1 MWTHAPRWPGGAN
14 RQKGKTEV
22 NETRNLAARA
32 GRWSA
37 ANRKKAIWGWL
48 AFVLIAVMIGGA
60 VGTKQID
67 DADEF
72 SGESRQA
79 EQIRDQAGLTDRAV
93 ERVLIQSRGKLTV
106 ADDEFLAAIRDVES
120 GVQGTPYAVAL
131 QSPLD
136 KGHGGQISGDN
147 RSALVI
153 FQILGDEDQV
163 EKRVDASLDATAAA
177 QRKYPGLLIEQV
189 GDASAEKAVMEQIE
203 KDFARAETLSLPITL
218 GILLLAFG
226 ALVAAGLPVLLG
238 LSAVAATFGIVGII
252 SHVLPTHQN
261 VAQVILLVGLAVG
274 VDYSLFYI
282 RRERE
287 ERRRGKSKEAAL
299 ATAAAT
305 SGRAVLVS
313 GFTVMIA
320 MAGMYITGDATF
332 ESFGTG
338 TILVVAVAMLG
349 SLTVLPA
356 LLAWLGDRI
365 DKGRVPLVHRLR
377 ERGGGD
383 GGAWVWIVERVLRRP
398 VVSVVLAA
406 GLLVALGIPA
416 LGMKTVS
423 TGLQGL
429 PPDLEMTKSLNRLEK
444 TFPGGPLPATV
455 VLKDDNVTSAETQN
469 AIEQL
474 KFGALSTGY
483 MQEPIDVRVS
493 DDRTVAEISIPL
505 AGTGTDATSGR
516 ALEMLR
522 EDVIPA
528 TLARAGLEAK
538 VTGVTAQSEDF
549 NELQGA
555 RAPWVF
561 AFVLGFAF
569 LLLMVTFRSLVI
581 PIKAIVL
588 NLLSVGAAYG
598 LLVLIFQ
605 DGRFES
611 LLGFE
616 SVGGVTSWL
625 PLFLFVILFGLSM
638 DYHVLILSRVRE
650 AYDRGMSTEEA
661 VKHGISA
668 TAGVVTSAAIV
679 MVGVFAV
686 FATLSGLDFKMMGIG
701 LSAAVLIDA
710 TIVRAVLLPAT
721 MKLLGDAN
729 WYLPKWLEWLPRISH
744 EVSEEPDEPQG
755 SALEVRI
762 ERLDGLA
769 RIELEGELDLSSV
782 HGFAAALAEIEAERP
797 DVLEIDLRELRF
809 MDSTGL
815 AQLFA
820 ANRRAR
826 EQGRRVVILKG
837 PGPIDRVL
845 ALAKIEDAI
854 DVVTEPGN

>member
-1 MWTHAPRWPGGAN
+1 V
-14 RQKGKTEV
+14 Q
-22 NETRNLAARA
+22 ETRNIAARA

-37 ANRKKAIWGWL
+37 QNRKKAIWGWL
-48 AFVLIAVMIGGA
+48 AFVLIVSLIGGA
-60 VGTKQID
+60 VGTKQLE

-79 EQIRDQAGLTDRAV
+79 EQIRAGAGLTDRAV
-93 ERVLIQSRGKLTV
+93 ERVLLQSRGELTV
-106 ADDEFLAAIRDVES
+106 ADPEFVAAIRDIES
-120 GVQGTPYAVAL
+120 GIQGTPYAVSL
-131 QSPLD
+131 QSPLE

-147 RSALVI
+147 RAALVI
-153 FQILGDEDQV
+153 FQLLGDEDQV
-163 EKRVDASLDATAAA
+163 EKRVDASLDATAAV
-177 QRKYPGLLIEQV
+177 QKKYPGLRIEQV

-238 LSAVAATFGIVGII
+238 LSAVAATFGIVGIV

-287 ERRRGKSKEAAL
+287 ERKRGKSKEAAL
-299 ATAAAT
+299 AAAAAT

-313 GFTVMIA
+313 GCTVIIA

-356 LLAWLGDRI
+356 LMAWLGDRI
-365 DKGRVPLVHRLR
+365 DKGRVPLLHRLR
-377 ERGGGD
+377 ERRGGTE
-383 GGAWVWIVERVLRRP
+383 GGAWSWIVDRVLRRP
-398 VVSVVLAA
+398 VVSVVLAG
-406 GLLVALGIPA
+406 GLLVALCIPA
-416 LGMKTVS
+416 LGLKTVA
-423 TGLQGL
+423 TGLDGL
-429 PPDLEMTKSLNRLEK
+429 PPDLEMTKSLDRLEE
-444 TFPGGPLPATV
+444 TFPGGPIPATV
-455 VLKDDNVTSAETQN
+455 VIKADNVAAPEVQR

-474 KFGALSTGY
+474 KFGALATGY
-483 MQEPIDVRVS
+483 MQEPIDVRAS
-493 DDRTVAEISIPL
+493 EDRTVAEVSIPL
-505 AGTGTDATSGR
+505 AGSGTDATSGR
-516 ALEMLR
+516 ALDMLR
-522 EDVIPA
+522 EDVVPT
-528 TLARAGLEAK
+528 TLHRGGLEAK

-549 NELQGA
+549 NALQSS

-569 LLLMVTFRSLVI
+569 LLLMVTFRSIVI
-581 PIKAIVL
+581 PLKAIVL

-605 DGRFES
+605 DGRLES
-611 LLGFE
+611 LIGFE
-616 SVGGVTSWL
+616 SVGGITAWL

-650 AYDRGMSTEEA
+650 AFDRGMSTEDA
-661 VKHGISA
+661 VKHGIRA
-668 TAGVVTSAAIV
+668 TAGVVTSAAVV
-679 MVGVFAV
+679 MVGVFGV

-710 TIVRAVLLPAT
+710 TIVRAVLLPAS

-729 WYLPKWLEWLPRISH
+729 WYLPRWLEWLPRVAH
-744 EVSEEPDEPQG
+744 EPSAEADAAAPQG
-755 SALEVRI
+755 SPLEVRV
-762 ERLDGLA
+762 ERGDGLA
-769 RIELEGELDLSSV
+769 KIALVGELDLSSV
-782 HGFAAALAEIEAERP
+782 DGFAAALGEVEAERP
-797 DVLEIDLRELRF
+797 DVLELDLRGLTF
-809 MDSTGL
+809 MDSTGI

-826 EQGRRVVILKG
+826 EQGRRIVILKG

-845 ALAKIEDAI
+845 ALAKVEDAI
-854 DVVTEPGN
+854 DVVSEPG

>member
-1 MWTHAPRWPGGAN
+1 
-14 RQKGKTEV
+14 V
-22 NETRNLAARA
+22 ETRNLAARA

-37 ANRKKAIWGWL
+37 QHRKTAIWGWL
-48 AFVLIAVMIGGA
+48 AFVVISLALGSA
-60 VGTKQID
+60 VGTKQIEEAENYSGD
-67 DADEF
+67 SKAAEVIRAD
-72 SGESRQA
+72 SGF
-79 EQIRDQAGLTDRAV
+79 TDRAT
-93 ERVLIQSRGKLTV
+93 ERVLIQSRGKLTIQ
-106 ADDEFLAAIRDVES
+106 DPEFREAIADVES
-120 GVQGTPYAVAL
+120 GIQGAPYAVAL

-153 FQILGDEDQV
+153 FQLLGDRDQV
-163 EKRVDASLDATAAA
+163 GERVDATLAATAEA
-177 QRKYPGLLIEQV
+177 QKAHPELRIEQI
-189 GDASAEKAVMEQIE
+189 GDASAYEAVMQAIE
-203 KDFARAETLSLPITL
+203 DDFARAETLSLPITL

-238 LSAVAATFGIVGII
+238 LSAVMATFGLVGLVSQIVPM
-252 SHVLPTHQN
+252 SDS

-287 ERRRGKSKEAAL
+287 ERKLGKSKEAAL
-299 ATAAAT
+299 AAASAT

-338 TILVVAVAMLG
+338 TIMVVGVAMLG
-349 SLTVLPA
+349 SITVLPA
-356 LLAWLGDRI
+356 LLAWLGDRV
-365 DKGRVPLVHRLR
+365 DRGRVPLVHRLR
-377 ERGGGD
+377 REGRGGGAW
-383 GGAWVWIVERVLRRP
+383 AWVVDRVLRRP
-398 VVSVVLAA
+398 VVSVVLAG
-406 GLLVALGIPA
+406 GLLVALCIPA
-416 LGMKTVS
+416 FGLKTVAS
-423 TGLQGL
+423 GVQGL
-429 PPDLEMTKSLNRLEK
+429 PPDLPATKTMNRVEAA
-444 TFPGGPLPATV
+444 FPGGPLPAV
-455 VLKDDNVTSAETQN
+455 VVVKGQNVTSPATAK

-474 KFGALSTGY
+474 KFAALATGY
-483 MQEPIDVRVS
+483 MQEPIDVRFS
-493 DDRTVAEISIPL
+493 DDRTVAEVSVPL
-505 AGTGTDATSGR
+505 AGNGTDEDSVR

-522 EDVIPA
+522 EDVVPA
-528 TLARAGLEAK
+528 TLGDAGLEAH

-549 NELQGA
+549 NSLQSS

-569 LLLMVTFRSLVI
+569 LLLMVTFRSIVI
-581 PIKAIVL
+581 PLKAIVL

-605 DGRFES
+605 DGRLES
-611 LLGFE
+611 LIGFE
-616 SVGGVTSWL
+616 SIGGITAWL

-650 AYDRGMSTEEA
+650 AYDRGMSTEDA
-661 VKHGISA
+661 VRHGITA
-668 TAGVVTSAAIV
+668 TAGVVTSAAVV
-679 MVGVFAV
+679 MVGVFGV

-701 LSAAVLIDA
+701 LASAVLIDA
-710 TIVRAVLLPAT
+710 TIVRAVLLPAS
-721 MKLLGDAN
+721 MKLLGDWN
-729 WYLPKWLEWLPRISH
+729 WYLPRWLDWLPHIAH
-744 EVSEEPDEPQG
+744 ETAAEADPAAAGLTV
-755 SALEVRI
+755 AI
-762 ERLDGLA
+762 ERHDGLA
-769 RIELEGELDLSSV
+769 QIALAGELDLSSV
-782 HGFAAALAEIEAERP
+782 DRFAAGLAEIEAERP
-797 DVLEIDLRELRF
+797 DVLEIDLRALTF

-845 ALAKIEDAI
+845 DLAKVEDAI
-854 DVVTEPGN
+854 DVVSEPN

>member
-1 MWTHAPRWPGGAN
+1 M
-14 RQKGKTEV
+14 K
-22 NETRNLAARA
+22 ETRNLAARA

-37 ANRKKAIWGWL
+37 RNRKKAIWGWI
-48 AFVLIAVMIGGA
+48 AFVVIALAIGSA
-60 VGTKQID
+60 AGTQQLET
-67 DADEF
+67 ADEY
-72 SGESRQA
+72 SGDSHKAEVIREEGGFNDRA
-79 EQIRDQAGLTDRAV
+79 TEQI
-93 ERVLIQSRGKLTV
+93 LIQSRGKLTV
-106 ADDEFLAAIRDVES
+106 QDDEFVDAIADVKD
-120 GVQGTPYAVAL
+120 GLLGTPYATAI
-131 QSPLD
+131 QSPFD
-136 KGHGGQISGDN
+136 RGHGGQISGDN

-153 FQILGDEDQV
+153 FQLLGDEDQT
-163 EKRVDASLDATAAA
+163 EERVDASLEATARA
-177 QRKYPGLLIEQV
+177 QRAHPQLRIEQV
-189 GDASAEKAVMEQIE
+189 GDASANKAVTKQIE
-203 KDFARAETLSLPITL
+203 DDFKRAETLSLPITL

-238 LSAVAATFGIVGII
+238 LSAVAATFGLVG
-252 SHVLPTHQN
+252 VLSQAFPMSEN

-287 ERRRGKSKEAAL
+287 ERRAGKSAEAAL
-299 ATAAAT
+299 QTAAAT

-313 GFTVMIA
+313 GMTVIIA
-320 MAGMYITGDATF
+320 MAGMYLTGDATF

-338 TILVVAVAMLG
+338 TILVVAVAMVG
-349 SLTVLPA
+349 SITVLPA
-356 LLAWLGDRI
+356 LLAWLGDRV

-377 ERGGGD
+377 RSDREGGVW
-383 GGAWVWIVERVLRRP
+383 GAIVERVLRRP
-398 VVSVVLAA
+398 VLSVVLAG
-406 GLLVALGIPA
+406 GLLVALCIPA
-416 LGMKTVS
+416 FGIQTVS
-423 TGLQGL
+423 TGVQGL
-429 PPDLEMTKSLNRLEK
+429 PPDLAVTKTLNRVEA
-444 TFPGGPLPATV
+444 TFPGGPTPAV
-455 VLKDDNVTSAETQN
+455 VVVKGDVTSDRAEKAISALRFN
-469 AIEQL
+469 AL
-474 KFGALSTGY
+474 ATGY
-483 MQEPIDVRVS
+483 MQEPIDVRFNDS
-493 DDRTVAEISIPL
+493 RDVAEVSVPL
-505 AGTGTDATSGR
+505 AGSGTDGDSVR

-522 EDVIPA
+522 QDVVPD
-528 TLARAGLEAK
+528 TLGEAGFEAH
-538 VTGVTAQSEDF
+538 VTGLTASSEDF
-549 NELQGA
+549 NTLLNE

-581 PIKAIVL
+581 PLKAIVL

-616 SVGGVTSWL
+616 SIGGITAWL

-650 AYDRGMSTEEA
+650 AYDRGMSTEQA
-661 VKHGISA
+661 VVHGIKA

-679 MVGVFAV
+679 MVGVFAI

-729 WYLPKWLEWLPRISH
+729 WYLPRWLEWLPHVAHEPSIEEADEERAARL
-744 EVSEEPDEPQG
+744 EVSVEG
-755 SALEVRI
+755 SDDRVRVV
-762 ERLDGLA
+762 LA
-769 RIELEGELDLSSV
+769 GELDLASV
-782 HGFAAALAEIEAERP
+782 DAFTGKLAQAEAGKPE
-797 DVLEIDLRELRF
+797 VVEIDLRGLTF

-826 EQGRRVVILKG
+826 AAGRRIVILKG

-845 ALAKIEDAI
+845 ALAQIEDAI
-854 DVVTEPGN
+854 DVVEEPTP